1 MSNSHSPRP
10 DVSQPQT
17 RGGFVHRLARRS
29 AWRRAAGRAVAV
41 AVILSLQAT
50 GAARAADISAQMSQ
64 MFGSGTLAN
73 TTGPGVYR
81 SQTQNIYMGGEMQLR
96 FPARN
101 YQLYSLSLPSIKAG
115 CGGVDI
121 YMGSF
126 SHINS
131 QQFKSM
137 LEAVARAYVALLF
150 KAALKSINPL
160 LESVLGDL
168 QKTLETFNQY
178 NGNTCAMAQALVD
191 GTSQYT
197 GMDSQK
203 SCVSMAMQLYNEDE
217 ADAKRRCRADTT
229 GTNADAKQS
238 GDASIQGLAERD
250 LNIVWEALKNT
261 TYSSDEK
268 HVFLNLAGTRIV
280 YKPANNSNEPKTPKN
295 FSPAIDSLTVLLHGH
310 EPANSVNQVRIRNW
324 ISCDTEDCLAPT
336 VGTVDITPFPTL
348 VRQMLEGIRDQLAN
362 RQALT
367 PAQLRFVNMTRV
379 PVYRMLAVGYSHG
392 SAVASDEMVDLLIN
406 RYSKVIAYDYAYM
419 FLRGALKEVRT
430 YLGMAALKGRVEE
443 FNQKYM
449 LDNVNGLLAEI
460 EAEHTKAQGQVRE
473 ANAMVEDLVRVEK
486 GIRQGLPSSIRGMLD
501 FTSLMRGNGGRG

>member
-1 MSNSHSPRP
+1 M
-10 DVSQPQT
+10 
-17 RGGFVHRLARRS
+17 
-29 AWRRAAGRAVAV
+29 WRALRDFGGRAVAV
-41 AVILSLQAT
+41 VLIWSLQAV
-50 GAARAADISAQMSQ
+50 GAAQAADLSGQMSQ

-73 TTGPGVYR
+73 TTGPGAYR

-96 FPARN
+96 FPART

-121 YMGSF
+121 YMGSY

-131 QQFKSM
+131 AQFKSM

-168 QKTLETFNQY
+168 QKTLEQFNQY

-191 GTSQYT
+191 GTSNYT

-229 GTNADAKQS
+229 STNADARQS
-238 GDASIQGLAERD
+238 SDQAIQGMAERD
-250 LNIVWEALKNT
+250 LNIVWEALKGT
-261 TYSSDEK
+261 TFSQDEK
-268 HVFLNLAGTRIV
+268 LVFMNLAGTRII
-280 YKPANNSNEPKTPKN
+280 YKPANNGNDPKTPKN
-295 FSPAIDSLTVLLHGH
+295 YPPAIDSLNVLLHGN
-310 EPANSVNQVRIRNW
+310 EPANNANQVRISNW
-324 ISCDTEDCLAPT
+324 ISCDSAECLAPT
-336 VGTVDITPFPTL
+336 VGPVDITPFPTL
-348 VRQMLEGIRDQLAN
+348 VRQMLEGIRNQLAN

-367 PAQLRFVNMTRV
+367 ASQQAFVNMTRV
-379 PVYRMLAVGYSHG
+379 PVYRMLAIGYAHG
-392 SAVASDEMVDLLIN
+392 SAVSSDDMVDLLIN

-419 FLRGALKEVRT
+419 FLRNALKEVRS

-443 FNQKYM
+443 FNQKVM
-449 LDNVNGLLAEI
+449 LDNLNGLLSEI
-460 EAEHTKAQGQVRE
+460 EAEHAKAQGQVRE

-486 GIRQGLPSSIRGMLD
+486 GIRQGLPSTIRGMLD